1 MATRMH
7 RYPAGYT
14 LLEVAV
20 ASAMAGI
27 LTTAGLSAFAMFNR
41 QRVRLERSTTA
52 DDTAKVVLQYLVRET
67 QRIGGATLRPWQA
80 MAIEQDP
87 CGVAGGVPCVQ
98 GDRVT
103 FAFADERA
111 LFTSCK
117 VKALTDTTLQFN
129 QVKHGT
135 DTACCNQFRI
145 DSAGAIVVA
154 PITSLK
160 NTHVMLSSA
169 GTSGTSEERYR
180 AITYANEVGDGTNC
194 TFKIVTGAQVKPLS
208 SRCEGAAGTCV
219 DGRPSNAVFASA
231 SSQANAIPITV
242 ATAYIGCTTTSCA
255 NAPEDLGLFLF
266 ADRNGGVSTSLT
278 VDASDDNFAVSP
290 NIIDL
295 QVAPGYDL
303 DGDGELEES
312 LDGAND
318 DYSGNMNPETDAS
331 GKPKKNKDF
340 AIPAG
345 ATLEDPRRLR
355 MLAIGVIAAIKV
367 NDQLYTSKAQL
378 PGGVPFEVTAL
389 HLRALSSKAAFRS
402 LNLLE

>member
-7 RYPAGYT
+7 RHPAGYT

-87 CGVAGGVPCVQ
+87 CAVAGGVPCVR

-117 VKALTDTTLQFN
+117 VKALSDTTLRVD
-129 QVKHGT
+129 QVQQGT

-180 AITYANEVGDGTNC
+180 AVTYANDVGDGANC
-194 TFKIVTGAQVKPLS
+194 TFNIVTSAQVRPLS
-208 SRCEGAAGTCV
+208 SRCEDAAGSCV
-219 DGRPSNAVFASA
+219 GGRPANAVFASGGLF
-231 SSQANAIPITV
+231 SRQANAIPITV

-255 NAPEDLGLFLF
+255 NTPEDLGLFLF
-266 ADRNGGVSTSLT
+266 ADRNGGVSTTLT
-278 VDASDDNFAVSP
+278 VDADDDNFAVSP

-312 LDGAND
+312 LDGADD
-318 DYSGNMNPETDAS
+318 DYSGNKSPLSSAAPFT
-331 GKPKKNKDF
+331 DF

-355 MLAIGVIAAIKV
+355 MLAIGIMSAIKV
-367 NDQLYTSKAQL
+367 NDHLYTSTAQL
-378 PGGVPFEVTAL
+378 PGGSPIVATGL